1 MGMSEHTFDHRSGGT
16 EQALGYPELLDAFRT
31 HTTEWI
37 QARRDDL
44 VREQRRLR
52 VAELA
57 TVCVLDERRVQHA
70 PEPGLTHRARRDE
83 LEVARALE
91 SMPAIAE
98 AAHAGALSWD
108 QLKGVVEV
116 ATPATDVEW
125 AERAPNWAP
134 ADLARQARAAKVV
147 TPEDAAARREARELR
162 WWDDTARGGVSWRGF
177 LPDVDGVLAK
187 HVFEE
192 MVERMRPPKGEAWD
206 TLAHRGADAFV
217 DLCQNYADVTPTRRH
232 RPLVVVHT
240 TGATAEVDGI
250 PIAAETLTAVRDEA
264 RVVEQRDDAPAV
276 DYGTGRI
283 AIPNELARTIE
294 HRDSHCRYPGCE
306 RTRGLQ
312 RHHLTPVVWD
322 GHTTRKTI
330 VRLCCEHHERME
342 PHGTERLV
350 GDPDRPDGLHLIDIG
365 VKARA
370 GPAP

>member
-1 MGMSEHTFDHRSGGT
+1 MGMIEHTFAYQDR
-16 EQALGYPELLDAFRT
+16 LDELRT
-31 HTTEWI
+31 HTSEALR
-37 QARRDDL
+37 ARRVHL
-44 VREQRRLR
+44 VREQRHLH
-52 VAELA
+52 VEELA
-57 TVCVLDERRVQHA
+57 VTRVLDERRVA
-70 PEPGLTHRARRDE
+70 REPEPGLTSRALRDE

-98 AAHAGALSWD
+98 AAHAGELSWD
-108 QLKGVVEV
+108 QLKSVVEV
-116 ATPATDVEW
+116 ATPATDTEW
-125 AERAPNWAP
+125 AERAPSWAP
-134 ADLARQARAAKVV
+134 ADLQRAARAARVV
-147 TPEDAAARREARELR
+147 TAEDAAARREARELR
-162 WWDDTARGGVSWRGF
+162 CWNEPDAGMIAGRFR
-177 LPDVDGVLAK
+177 LPDVEGVLVK
-187 HVFEE
+187 HVLEE
-192 MVERMRPPKGEAWD
+192 MAERMRPPKGRPWARLE
-206 TLAHRGADAFV
+206 HRMADAFV

-330 VRLCCEHHERME
+330 VRLCCEHHEWME